1 MNESAYHEPV
11 LVREVLD
18 HLITTDSGVYV
29 DATLGGGGHAEAVLG
44 RLGPKGRLFGLDRD
58 AEAVSFSRSRL
69 ASYGSRAVLSQ
80 GEFASLD
87 SAAASAGFSGADG
100 ILFDLG
106 VSSRQLD
113 SAGRGFSYR
122 MDGPLDLRMDDRLP
136 VTAAEIVNSLPEREL
151 ADLIFRY
158 GEERNSRRIARC
170 IVRRRGRMRIGTTAE
185 LAETVRRAG
194 AGPFPE
200 KTLSR
205 VFQALRMKVNDEPG
219 QLAAGLDSAERLLR
233 PGGRL
238 VVISYHSLE
247 DRAVK
252 RFIRG
257 PESPAPRWAP
267 APPARF
273 RVLTRRAVMPSTEE
287 CETNP
292 RSRSARLRAAEKTS
306 DGKI

>member
-1 MNESAYHEPV
+1 VNESAYHEPV

-18 HLITTDSGVYV
+18 YLVTTDSGVYV
-29 DATLGGGGHAEAVLG
+29 DATLGGGGHSEAVLG
-44 RLGPKGRLFGLDRD
+44 RLGPEGRLFGLDRD
-58 AEAVSFSRSRL
+58 AEAVAFSRSRL
-69 ASYGSRAVLSQ
+69 ASYGSRAVLAR

-87 SAAASAGFSGADG
+87 SAAASAGFAHADG

-136 VTAAEIVNSLPEREL
+136 TTAADIVNALPESEL
-151 ADLIFRY
+151 AGLIFRY
-158 GEERNSRRIARC
+158 GEERNSRRIARS
-170 IVRRRGRMRIGTTAE
+170 VVRGRERNPIRTTSE
-185 LAETVRRAG
+185 LAEAVRRG
-194 AGPFPE
+194 SPGPFAA

-205 VFQALRMKVNDEPG
+205 VFQALRMEVNDEPG
-219 QLAAGLDSAERLLR
+219 QLAAGLEKAERLLR

-252 RFIRG
+252 HFLRG
-257 PESPAPRWAP
+257 PESPSPRLAALLP

-273 RVLTRRAVMPSTEE
+273 RVLTRRAVTPSPEE
-287 CETNP
+287 CEKNP
-292 RSRSARLRAAEKTS
+292 RSRSAKLRAAEKNA
-306 DGKI
+306 

>member
-18 HLITTDSGVYV
+18 YLVTTDSGVYV
-29 DATLGGGGHAEAVLG
+29 DATLGGGGHAQAVLG
-44 RLGPKGRLFGLDRD
+44 RLGPEGRLFGLDRD
-58 AEAVSFSRSRL
+58 AEALAFSGSRL
-69 ASYGSRAVLSQ
+69 ASTGSRAVLAR

-87 SAAASAGFSGADG
+87 SAMASAGFTQADG

-113 SAGRGFSYR
+113 SAARGFSYR
-122 MDGPLDLRMDDRLP
+122 MDSPLDLRMDDRLP
-136 VTAAEIVNSLPEREL
+136 VTAAELVNTLPEREL

-158 GEERNSRRIARC
+158 GEERNSRRIARSV
-170 IVRRRGRMRIGTTAE
+170 VRSRERGPITTTSG
-185 LAETVRRAG
+185 LADAVRRAG
-194 AGPFPE
+194 AGPFPA

-219 QLAAGLDSAERLLR
+219 QLAAGLEKAERLLR

-252 RFIRG
+252 RFLRG
-257 PESPAPRWAP
+257 PESPAPRLAALLP
-267 APPARF
+267 APQARF
-273 RVLTRRAVMPSTEE
+273 HVLTRRAVTPSPEE
-287 CETNP
+287 CEKNP
-292 RSRSARLRAAEKTS
+292 RSRSARLRAAEKS
-306 DGKI
+306 A

>member
-18 HLITTDSGVYV
+18 YLITTDSGVYV
-29 DATLGGGGHAEAVLG
+29 DATLGGGGHSQAVLG
-44 RLGPKGRLFGLDRD
+44 RLGPEGRLFGLDRD
-58 AEAVSFSRSRL
+58 AEAVAFSSSRL
-69 ASYGSRAVLSQ
+69 ASYGSRAVLAR

-87 SAAASAGFSGADG
+87 SAAASAGFTHADG

-113 SAGRGFSYR
+113 SAARGFSYR

-136 VTAAEIVNSLPEREL
+136 VTAAELVNTLPEREL
-151 ADLIFRY
+151 ADLFFQY
-158 GEERNSRRIARC
+158 GEERNSRRIARAVVRSRERAP
-170 IVRRRGRMRIGTTAE
+170 ITTTSGLAEAVRRG
-185 LAETVRRAG
+185 G
-194 AGPFPE
+194 AGPFPG

-219 QLAAGLDSAERLLR
+219 QLATGLEKAERLLR

-252 RFIRG
+252 RFLRG
-257 PESPAPRWAP
+257 PEPPAPRLAALMP

-273 RVLTRRAVMPSTEE
+273 RVLTRRAVTPSPEE
-287 CETNP
+287 CEQNT
-292 RSRSARLRAAEKTS
+292 RSRSARLRAAEKS
-306 DGKI
+306 A

>member
-1 MNESAYHEPV
+1 VNESAYHEPV

-18 HLITTDSGVYV
+18 YLVTTDSGVYV
-29 DATLGGGGHAEAVLG
+29 DATLGGGGHSEAVLG
-44 RLGPKGRLFGLDRD
+44 RLGPEGRLFGLDRD
-58 AEAVSFSRSRL
+58 AEAVAFSRSRL
-69 ASYGSRAVLSQ
+69 ASYGSRAVLAR

-87 SAAASAGFSGADG
+87 SAAASAGFAHADG

-136 VTAAEIVNSLPEREL
+136 TTAADIVNALPESEL
-151 ADLIFRY
+151 AGLIFRY
-158 GEERNSRRIARC
+158 GEERNSRRIARS
-170 IVRRRGRMRIGTTAE
+170 VVRGRERNPIRTTSE
-185 LAETVRRAG
+185 LAEAVRRG
-194 AGPFPE
+194 SPGPFAA

-205 VFQALRMKVNDEPG
+205 VFQALRMEVNDEPG
-219 QLAAGLDSAERLLR
+219 QLAAGLEKAERLLR

-238 VVISYHSLE
+238 VVLSYHSLE

-252 RFIRG
+252 HFLRG
-257 PESPAPRWAP
+257 PESPSPRLAALLP

-273 RVLTRRAVMPSTEE
+273 RVLTRRAVTPSPEE
-287 CETNP
+287 CEKNP
-292 RSRSARLRAAEKTS
+292 RSRSAKLRAAEKNA
-306 DGKI
+306 